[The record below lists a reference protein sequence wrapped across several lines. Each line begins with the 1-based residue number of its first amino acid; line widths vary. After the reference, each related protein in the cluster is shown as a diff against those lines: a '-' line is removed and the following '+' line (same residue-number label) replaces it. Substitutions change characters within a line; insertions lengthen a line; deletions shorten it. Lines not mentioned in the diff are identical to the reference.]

1 LPQKVLKFFDS
12 QKPPRDYFQYVW
24 LLLGVLVLFTVLSF
38 SNVKI
43 RIGSYELKDSGIRKF
58 FLPEVLPMAQAADSI
73 VQEGTGEKV
82 DSSAQKFL
90 LIGDSML
97 EFLRIRLGDY
107 CRKNGHTMNAVIWY
121 SSSSLW
127 YGQCDTLKNFINKH
141 KPTYVLLVLGA
152 NELFIKDITTERA
165 EYVRNIIAQMD
176 TLPFVW
182 VGPPNWKDDT
192 GINDLILRYAG
203 KDRYFPSKNLSYERT
218 KDGAHPKRESAY
230 KWMDSVAVYL
240 QTEAR
245 YKILMT
251 PPDTFLNKVPPTE
264 ILQPNP
270 PF

>member
-1 LPQKVLKFFDS
+1 LPKKVLKFFKS

-24 LLLGVLVLFTVLSF
+24 LLLGSLILFSVLSF
-38 SNVKI
+38 TQTKI
-43 RIGSYELKDSGIRKF
+43 VIGNYELKDSGIRNF
-58 FLPEVLPMAQAADSI
+58 FLPEVLPLANIADTI
-73 VQEGTGEKV
+73 KKTGGNDKV

-97 EFLRIRLGDY
+97 EFLRVRLNDY
-107 CRKNGHTMNAVIWY
+107 CRKNNHTMNTVIWY

-127 YGQCDTLKNFINKH
+127 YGQCDTLKYFINKH

-152 NELFIKDITTERA
+152 NELFVKNITTERA
-165 EYVRNIIAQMD
+165 EYVRNIVAQMD
-176 TLPFVW
+176 PLPFVW
-182 VGPPNWKDDT
+182 IGPPNWKDDT

-203 KDRYFPSKNLSYERT
+203 KDRYYPSKKLSFERT

-230 KWMDSVAVYL
+230 NWMDSVAVYL

-245 YKILMT
+245 YKILMAK
-251 PPDTFLNKVPPTE
+251 PDTFLNKVPPTE
-264 ILQPNP
+264 ILKPNP

>member
-1 LPQKVLKFFDS
+1 MPQKVLSFFNS

-24 LLLGVLVLFTVLSF
+24 LLLGSLVLFTVLSF
-38 SNVKI
+38 ANAKI
-43 RIGSYELKDSGIRKF
+43 SIGSYEIKDSGIRKF
-58 FLPEVLPMAQAADSI
+58 FIPEVLPLAQAAAS
-73 VQEGTGEKV
+73 VEQEGSGDKV

-107 CRKNGHTMNAVIWY
+107 ARKNGHSVNTVIWY

-127 YGQCDTLKNFINKH
+127 YGQCDTLKHFINKH
-141 KPTYVLLVLGA
+141 KPTYVLLGLGA
-152 NELFIKDITTERA
+152 NELFVKDISTERA
-165 EYVRNIIAQMD
+165 EYVRNIIAQID

-182 VGPPNWKDDT
+182 IGPPNWKDDT

-203 KDRYFPSKNLSYERT
+203 KDRYFPSKNLSYERS

-251 PPDTFLNKVPPTE
+251 PPDTFFNKVPPTE